1 MSDIDTTWIED
12 LESENKFFMEKIDK
26 IEILS
31 IYITNN
37 SDIQTVSQDI
47 LELATPSVLTAEE
60 LVNAVQKRK
69 IRLGTHYV
77 LKEIMIY
84 NISNTQNSLL
94 ELSPHNI
101 FKDIH
106 LNDSIS
112 YFKDLNSLLLIFSD
126 KPTKSHSLT
135 KRIIL
140 SHSKHNTRRNN
151 RRITQQNKARRKV
164 VTKIT

>member
-1 MSDIDTTWIED
+1 MTDIDTTWIED

-31 IYITNN
+31 IYITN
-37 SDIQTVSQDI
+37 SDIQTVSRDM
-47 LELATPSVLTAEE
+47 LELTTPSILTAEE

-69 IRLGTHYV
+69 IRLGTHYT

-94 ELSPHNI
+94 ELSPHNL
-101 FKDIH
+101 FKDIQ

-126 KPTKSHSLT
+126 KHTKSDSLT

-151 RRITQQNKARRKV
+151 KRIIRRRVDTKKHLNIT
-164 VTKIT
+164 I